1 MVYSGGS
8 GFSSAPVIANQ
19 TASSG
24 GNARIVNGRVEVQQ
38 ADGTWLAASG
48 GTSNSQYIT
57 GNGIPT
63 VSPAI
68 PADDAVYESLDL
80 NIFYRWDTD
89 TRLWRSTGQVKELLV
104 LASLPASTW
113 TRMPTA
119 TVLTSI
125 DEWLLFRA
133 DGQALT
139 TIDYRRATDGWPEL
153 HSLNAYSNL
162 QIRAFGE
169 SVCTPTS

>member
-8 GFSSAPVIANQ
+8 GFVS
-19 TASSG
+19 TASIAQQSVTT
-24 GNARIVNGRVEVQQ
+24 GNARIVNGVVEVQQ
-38 ADGTWLAASG
+38 ADGSWIAAS
-48 GTSNSQYIT
+48 SHQSQYVT
-57 GNGIPT
+57 GNGVPQT
-63 VSPAI
+63 APAR
-68 PADDAVYESLDL
+68 PGEDAVYESLDL
-80 NIFYRWDTD
+80 NVFYRWDTD

-104 LASLPASTW
+104 LQSLPASTW

-125 DEWLLFRA
+125 DDWLLFRA

-139 TIDYRRATDGWPEL
+139 TIDYRRAADGWPEL
-153 HSLNAYSNL
+153 NALNAYSNI

-169 SVCTPTS
+169 SVYTPV